1 MAHMIPT
8 TPPRYGPGRDAERLV
23 YEALRGSL
31 DDETFV
37 YHSLKYHHA
46 GCAGEGEIDFLV
58 LHREHGMLVIECKGG
73 GVELDGHG
81 NWWRLVGD
89 GQREA
94 MRESP
99 FDQAKRQL
107 WQLVEVLKP
116 RYWNALSSRKGEEL
130 PFAFGYAVAF
140 PKTLVDDLVLPP
152 DFDRTL
158 VIDAGDLG
166 RVHQKLLAILAQ
178 WQAGRRRTPL
188 SKPEF
193 KRFRKE
199 VLHPPLRIAPTLG
212 GAIAANRETFIR
224 MTETQCRILEMFL
237 ANRRLRVTGG
247 AGTGKTVL
255 ALEAARC
262 LAGEGAEVLFLC
274 FNKALGAHLGAQ
286 VEAAPPGAGRIR
298 VAHFHRHGV
307 WAYHALE
314 REFSPPPRE
323 DKEASRRF
331 WDDEVTDTMLE
342 AIEAGALPRYDAIVV
357 DEGQDFAPGW
367 WEVILES
374 LEDREQG
381 PLVVF
386 YDPSQEIFGREGAV
400 PDLPTTLPLRHN
412 FRNTREICRAV
423 QRLGRVDMEPHPD
436 CPEGERVRVHPLESA
451 GKTRDRV
458 LALLERLIGGQQV
471 PADQIAILTPHS
483 RDNSSLT
490 GLDAIGPYP
499 LAEDP
504 GDRAGRVLH
513 TTIGGFKGLE
523 SEVLILLD
531 VDPADPRCFRNARYV
546 ASSRARQLLHVFA
559 KGDWLAD

>member
-31 DDETFV
+31 DEEYFV

-46 GCAGEGEIDFLV
+46 GSAGEGEIDFLV

-81 NWWRLVGD
+81 AWWRLVGD
-89 GQREA
+89 GQREP

-99 FDQAKRQL
+99 FEQAKRQL

-116 RYWNALSSRKGEEL
+116 RYWNALTSKKGEEL

-140 PKTLVDDLVLPP
+140 PKTLVDALNLPA

-166 RVHQKLLAILAQ
+166 NMHRKLLAILAQ
-178 WQAGRRRTPL
+178 WQAGRNRTPL

-224 MTETQCRILEMFL
+224 MTERQCQILELFL
-237 ANRRLRVTGG
+237 ANHRLRVTGG

-255 ALEAARC
+255 ALEAARR
-262 LAGEGAEVLFLC
+262 LARDGADVLFLC

-286 VEAAPPGAGRIR
+286 IVEDPTGAGSIR
-298 VAHFHRHGV
+298 VAHFLRHGV
-307 WAYHALE
+307 WAYHAMDRKFTPTT
-314 REFSPPPRE
+314 REE
-323 DKEASRRF
+323 KDASRCF
-331 WDDEVTDTMLE
+331 WVEEVPLTMLE
-342 AIEAGALPRYDAIVV
+342 ALEAGALPRYDAIVV

-367 WEVILES
+367 WEAVWES
-374 LEDREQG
+374 LRDRDQG

-400 PDLPTTLPLRHN
+400 PELPTTLPLRHN
-412 FRNTREICRAV
+412 FRNTREICRTV

-436 CPEGERVRVHPLESA
+436 CPEGERVSVHPLEGS
-451 GKTRDRV
+451 GKTRDRLV
-458 LALLERLIGGQQV
+458 KLLDRLISGQQV
-471 PADQIAILTPHS
+471 PPDLVTILTPHS
-483 RDNSSLT
+483 RDNSSLV
-490 GLDAIGPYP
+490 GLDAIGEHV
-499 LAEDP
+499 LATDP
-504 GDRAGRVLH
+504 GDRAARVLH

-531 VDPADPRCFRNARYV
+531 LDSSDPRCSRNARYV
-546 ASSRARQLLHVFA
+546 AASRARQILHVFA
-559 KGDWLAD
+559 KGDWLVD